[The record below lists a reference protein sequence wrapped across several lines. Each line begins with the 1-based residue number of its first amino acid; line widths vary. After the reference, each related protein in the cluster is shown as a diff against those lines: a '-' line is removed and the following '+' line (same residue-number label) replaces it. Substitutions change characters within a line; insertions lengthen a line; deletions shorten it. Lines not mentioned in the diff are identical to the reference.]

1 MPGILTNYLR
11 AKDYRSSPEFKSII
25 KKFNLKPFYEMG
37 DAKTPDYIVY
47 NSDYD
52 EVKKALTNAK
62 IPHSFSSVYG
72 YSYRLSIIGNSR
84 DIKEDQSITS
94 ADTSLKQVAAPF
106 KKISWEKGT
115 RNVDVGGGK
124 YNLAVEYLK
133 ENGVEGHVYD
143 PYNRPD
149 EHNKQVLAMAPFDS
163 ATCFNVLNVIP
174 EEENQLKTLN
184 LLKNLVKTGGNIY
197 ISVYEGDKS
206 GVGKP
211 SVKGFQ
217 QNKKM
222 TDYLPLISKIFPNV
236 VKKSG
241 YFLATN

>member
-1 MPGILTNYLR
+1 MPGILTSYL
-11 AKDYRSSPEFKSII
+11 
-25 KKFNLKPFYEMG
+25 
-37 DAKTPDYIVY
+37 
-47 NSDYD
+47 
-52 EVKKALTNAK
+52 
-62 IPHSFSSVYG
+62 
-72 YSYRLSIIGNSR
+72 
-84 DIKEDQSITS
+84 KETQAITS

-106 KKISWEKGT
+106 KKISWVKGT

-133 ENGVEGHVYD
+133 ENGVESHVYD

-149 EHNKQVLAMAPFDS
+149 EHNKQVLAKAPFDS

-184 LLKNLVKTGGNIY
+184 LLKDMVKPGGNIY

-211 SVKGFQ
+211 SIKGFQ

-222 TDYLPLISKIFPNV
+222 NDYLPLISKVFPNV
-236 VKKSG
+236 VKKTG